1 MIFFNVLEI
10 VAPVFF
16 LSLIGF
22 VWVKTGL
29 DYNIQFVTR
38 LSMTLAVPCLIF
50 VSLMKTNIKLDNL
63 INISLATIV
72 VYGLITVLTFIYVKF
87 FSLNNR
93 TFLAPLIFGNTGNIG
108 LPLSYFAFGAEGL
121 DYAVVIFA
129 LMGVYA
135 FTFGVWIVSG
145 GGALG
150 KTIKEPMVGAT
161 ILGAIFLWQG
171 WETPQFITSTLELV
185 GQMAIPLMLITL
197 GVTIARLKPNNLFNA
212 AGYAFIK
219 LIICTLCSIF
229 GAYWFSL
236 SHIPMSILILQVT
249 TPVAVTSYLIATKY
263 EADSESVASLVIVS
277 TVLSIGY
284 IPLLLLFLI

>member
-1 MIFFNVLEI
+1 MIFFSVLEI

-22 VWVKTGL
+22 IWVKTGL
-29 DYNIQFVTR
+29 DYNVQFVTR

-50 VSLMKTNIKLDNL
+50 VSLMKTDIKPDNL
-63 INISLATIV
+63 IDLSFATVAGYALVTI
-72 VYGLITVLTFIYVKF
+72 LTFIFVKI

-129 LMGVYA
+129 LMGIYA

-145 GGALG
+145 GGALV

-161 ILGAIFLWQG
+161 ILGALFLWQG
-171 WETPQFITSTLELV
+171 WETPQFVTSTFELV

-197 GVTIARLKPNNLFNA
+197 GVAIARLKPYNLFNA
-212 AGYAFIK
+212 TGYAFVK
-219 LIICTLCSIF
+219 LIICTVCSLL

-236 SHIPMSILILQVT
+236 SHIPMAILILQVT
-249 TPVAVTSYLIATKY
+249 TPVAVTSYLIANKY
-263 EADSESVASLVIVS
+263 EADSEAVASLVIVS
-277 TVLSIGY
+277 TIFSIVY
-284 IPLLLLFLI
+284 IPILLLFLI

>member
-1 MIFFNVLEI
+1 MIFFSVLEI
-10 VAPVFF
+10 VVPVFF

-29 DYNIQFVTR
+29 DYNVQFVTR

-50 VSLMKTNIKLDNL
+50 VSLMKTDIKPENL
-63 INISLATIV
+63 INLSFATMT
-72 VYGLITVLTFIYVKF
+72 VYALVTILTFIFVKI
-87 FSLNNR
+87 FSLNIR

-129 LMGVYA
+129 LMGIYA

-145 GGALG
+145 GGALI

-161 ILGAIFLWQG
+161 ILGALFLWQG
-171 WETPQFITSTLELV
+171 WETPQFVTSTFELV

-197 GVTIARLKPNNLFNA
+197 GVAIARLKPNNLFTA
-212 AGYAFIK
+212 TGYAFVK
-219 LIICTLCSIF
+219 LIICTACSIL

-236 SHIPMSILILQVT
+236 SHIPMAILILQVT
-249 TPVAVTSYLIATKY
+249 TPVAVTSYLIANKY

-277 TVLSIGY
+277 TILSIVY
-284 IPLLLLFLI
+284 IPILLLFLI

>member
-1 MIFFNVLEI
+1 MIFFSVLEI

-29 DYNIQFVTR
+29 DYDVQFVTR

-50 VSLMKTNIKLDNL
+50 VSLMKTDIKPDNL
-63 INISLATIV
+63 INLSFATV
-72 VYGLITVLTFIYVKF
+72 AVYALVTILTLIFVKI

-129 LMGVYA
+129 LMGIYA

-145 GGALG
+145 GGALV

-161 ILGAIFLWQG
+161 ILGALFLWQG
-171 WETPQFITSTLELV
+171 WETPQFVTSTFELV

-197 GVTIARLKPNNLFNA
+197 GVAIARLKPHNLFNA
-212 AGYAFIK
+212 IGYAFVK
-219 LIICTLCSIF
+219 LIICTVCSF
-229 GAYWFSL
+229 LGAYWFSL
-236 SHIPMSILILQVT
+236 SHIPMAILILQVT
-249 TPVAVTSYLIATKY
+249 TPVAVTSYLIANKY

-277 TVLSIGY
+277 TILSIVY
-284 IPLLLLFLI
+284 IPILLLFLI

>member
-1 MIFFNVLEI
+1 MIVFNVLEI

-29 DYNIQFVTR
+29 DYNVQFVTR

-50 VSLMKTNIKLDNL
+50 VSLMKTDIKPDNL
-63 INISLATIV
+63 ITLSFATV
-72 VYGLITVLTFIYVKF
+72 AVYALVSILTFIFVKI
-87 FSLNNR
+87 FSLHNR

-108 LPLSYFAFGAEGL
+108 LPLSYFAFGTEGL

-145 GGALG
+145 GGALR

-161 ILGAIFLWQG
+161 ILGAVFLWQG
-171 WETPQFITSTLELV
+171 WETPQFVTATFELV

-197 GVTIARLKPNNLFNA
+197 GVAIARLKTNNLFNA
-212 AGYAFIK
+212 VGYAFAK
-219 LIICTLCSIF
+219 LIICTLCSIL

-236 SHIPMSILILQVT
+236 THIPMAILILQVT
-249 TPVAVTSYLIATKY
+249 TPVAVTSYLIANKY

-277 TVLSIGY
+277 TILSIVY
-284 IPLLLLFLI
+284 IPILLFYLI

>member
-1 MIFFNVLEI
+1 MIFFSVLEI
-10 VAPVFF
+10 VVPVFF

-22 VWVKTGL
+22 IWVKTGL
-29 DYNIQFVTR
+29 DYNVQFVTR

-50 VSLMKTNIKLDNL
+50 VSLMKTDIKPENL
-63 INISLATIV
+63 MNLSFATMT
-72 VYGLITVLTFIYVKF
+72 VYALVTILTFIFVKI

-129 LMGVYA
+129 LMGIYA

-145 GGALG
+145 GGALI

-171 WETPQFITSTLELV
+171 WETPQFITSTFELV

-197 GVTIARLKPNNLFNA
+197 GVAIARLKPHNLFKA
-212 AGYAFIK
+212 TGYAFVK
-219 LIICTLCSIF
+219 LTICTVCSLLV
-229 GAYWFSL
+229 AYWFSL
-236 SHIPMSILILQVT
+236 SHIPMAILILQLT
-249 TPVAVTSYLIATKY
+249 TPVAVTSYLIANKY

-277 TVLSIGY
+277 TILSIVY
-284 IPLLLLFLI
+284 IPILLLFLI